1 MYIGAVIPWDDFHQP
16 DTSGITWPRLLLL
29 GVLVLLFR
37 RIPSTLALYKF
48 MPKCCKNWREALFMG
63 YFGPIGKSNI
73 LLPPLHPDSR
83 TDHDQALGPSSTLST
98 PRISS
103 PHLAKAVK
111 WRPS

>member
-1 MYIGAVIPWDDFHQP
+1 MYIGAVVPWDDFHQP

-63 YFGPIGKSNI
+63 YFGPIGRFD
-73 LLPPLHPDSR
+73 LRQPRFFPDGCI
-83 TDHDQALGPSSTLST
+83 DYN
-98 PRISS
+98 
-103 PHLAKAVK
+103 
-111 WRPS
+111 